1 MMELQAKRAGRGT
14 AMKINLWN
22 TPLPEDA
29 GSIRSTRSRTS
40 SKTAN
45 PVTSSRDDKAR
56 LSSDRLRVET
66 LQAELQKLPD
76 VPNGKVEALRA
87 AVADGSYER
96 DALQVASAMIDEMA
110 ARGRGTR

>member
-1 MMELQAKRAGRGT
+1 
-14 AMKINLWN
+14 
-22 TPLPEDA
+22 
-29 GSIRSTRSRTS
+29 
-40 SKTAN
+40 
-45 PVTSSRDDKAR
+45 
-56 LSSDRLRVET
+56 
-66 LQAELQKLPD
+66 LQKLPD